1 MSTNYT
7 ICSASDVIPTSQ
19 RGGSTGLKYPW
30 LDKNIPVGKGFFIER
45 TYEECVADKGRPT
58 IPKKTLEQHG
68 MKYKTYRAQRG
79 LTHGYM
85 CERVK

>member
-1 MSTNYT
+1 MNTNYT
-7 ICSASDVIPTSQ
+7 ICSASDVTRTSI

-45 TYEECVADKGRPT
+45 SFDDYMNEKGRPSVPT
-58 IPKKTLEQHG
+58 KTLE
-68 MKYKTYRAQRG
+68 KYGIQYTTYKAERNG
-79 LTHGYM
+79 KYGYM